1 MKDYN
6 HREPPRRDHRY
17 RLFYQLTRITKD
29 KGALV
34 NDDRLDA
41 VAIGVHYW
49 TQQMARDA
57 KTEEN
62 KYKEG
67 MIEVSGV
74 REARYRSFPKT

>member
-49 TQQMARDA
+49 TQQD
-57 KTEEN
+57 
-62 KYKEG
+62 G
-67 MIEVSGV
+67 
-74 REARYRSFPKT
+74 

>member
-1 MKDYN
+1 MIRVRTQRDY
-6 HREPPRRDHRY
+6 E
-17 RLFYQLTRITKD
+17 LTRITKD

-34 NDDRLDA
+34 NDERLDA

-49 TQQMARDA
+49 TRQMARDA